1 MKGIPQLCL
10 AALFVVGCASS
21 GSTQAGTEP
30 MAAAVEPAPEPAPA
44 PEPEAAAATT
54 IWDGVYTSAQADRG
68 QETAQSVCFACHS
81 QSEWQNPMFIR
92 VWSGRPIHQMW
103 ENLRMTMPYDSP
115 GRLSAQEYADVVAY
129 MLELNGVP
137 AGEAELPSDVDG
149 LMQITVTPQQ

>member
-1 MKGIPQLCL
+1 MISTLLDWITG
-10 AALFVVGCASS
+10 SS
-21 GSTQAGTEP
+21 VSTTEP
-30 MAAAVEPAPEPAPA
+30 MAAAVEPSPEPA
-44 PEPEAAAATT
+44 PEPETAAATT

-137 AGEAELPSDVDG
+137 AGESELPSDPDG